1 MTGPAAD
8 PLQER
13 VEQALGTV
21 PDPCM
26 DLAGTPASIVE
37 LGLVRGVT
45 VRDGEVEVVMTFT
58 EPGCA
63 YTHAVLDMVHSRVEQ
78 LPGVRS
84 VRTTLDW
91 TPTWSPDELLA
102 PARRALAQAK
112 DRLRTGAAVG
122 SGAAPRSP
130 APEGSAAARG

>member
-1 MTGPAAD
+1 MTDAPVV
-8 PLQER
+8 LREQ

-26 DLAGTPASIVE
+26 DLAGTPTSIVE
-37 LGLVRGVT
+37 LGLIRGVH
-45 VRDGEVEVVMTFT
+45 VADGEVEVVMTFT

-91 TPTWSPDELLA
+91 TPTWSPEELLS
-102 PARRALAQAK
+102 PARRALAEAK
-112 DRLRTGAAVG
+112 ARLGGGAPAGTPGPDGAPVPEG
-122 SGAAPRSP
+122 SGAA
-130 APEGSAAARG
+130 RG

>member
-1 MTGPAAD
+1 MTGAPAD
-8 PLQER
+8 LRDLVER
-13 VEQALGTV
+13 ALGTV

-37 LGLVRGVT
+37 LGLVRGVQ
-45 VRDGEVEVVMTFT
+45 VVDGEVEVVMTFT

-91 TPTWSPDELLA
+91 TPTWSPEELLS
-102 PARRALAQAK
+102 PARRALAEAK
-112 DRLRTGAAVG
+112 ARLGAG
-122 SGAAPRSP
+122 SP
-130 APEGSAAARG
+130 AGG